1 MINIWFGVLILL
13 VVLLLDVLLA
23 AARSAFVNC
32 RISQLRTM
40 MDEDV
45 KGAELALEIA
55 TEATRLILSLRI
67 GLSIVRIFGIG
78 VPLILLSPLYVI
90 GEGVSILG
98 FTLVLIGA
106 GPLIGSL
113 EFVAER
119 LIMRNPE
126 VWAIR
131 LGPFVA
137 VMEKL
142 LFPIGWA
149 LHRVGG
155 RISSPNGENRIPVVT
170 EEEIMTL
177 VDAGEEEG
185 VIEEEE
191 KAMIYS
197 IFQLDQTLAREIM
210 IPRIDLIAFEGS
222 TSLREA
228 TESLLRTGHSRAP
241 VYSSSV
247 DDVIGLIYIKD
258 LLAAWKEDDLDRT
271 VSELMREAYFVP
283 EAKIVDDLLAEMR
296 ARRVHMVIVVDEYGG
311 TAGLVTIEDIV
322 EEIVGEILDEY
333 DYLEELPYQRLQEGD
348 FIFSGGIDLDDVN
361 QITGADV
368 SKETSETL
376 GVFIYSQLGKVPIP
390 GEIVDAGGLHFVVEE
405 VAGRRIRKIR
415 AEKIESSETE
425 KDTHD
430 NSGAG

>member
-1 MINIWFGVLILL
+1 VINIWVGVVLLL

-40 MDEDV
+40 MDEEV
-45 KGAELALEIA
+45 KGAELALKIA

-67 GLSIVRIFGIG
+67 GLSVVRIFGIG
-78 VPLILLSPLYVI
+78 MPLILLSPLYVT
-90 GEGVSILG
+90 GEGVSILV

-106 GPLIGSL
+106 GLLIGSL
-113 EFVAER
+113 EFMAER
-119 LIMRNPE
+119 LIMRDPE
-126 VWAIR
+126 TWAIR

-155 RISSPNGENRIPVVT
+155 RISSPSGENRNPVVT

-210 IPRIDLIAFEGS
+210 IPRIDLIAFEGN

-228 TESLLRTGHSRAP
+228 TDSLLRTGHSRAP
-241 VYSSSV
+241 VYSSSI

-333 DYLEELPYQRLQEGD
+333 DYLEELPYQQLQEGEY
-348 FIFSGGIDLDDVN
+348 IFSGGIDLDDVN
-361 QITGADV
+361 QITGANV
-368 SKETSETL
+368 PKEGSETL
-376 GVFIYSQLGKVPIP
+376 GGFIYSQLGKVPVP

-405 VAGRRIRKIR
+405 VAGRRIRSIR

-430 NSGAG
+430 NSGTG